1 MDCSQI
7 NFDTYPRYRL
17 CPCLRFGDN
26 LIYDIGRLSLILYT
40 LVILIHLTI
49 LLSYILSV
57 MLLFGIVGYDSS
69 IPGSEL
75 VFVLALYF
83 QLKDLK

>member
-1 MDCSQI
+1 MDCSRTD
-7 NFDTYPRYRL
+7 FDTYPRYHL
-17 CPCLRFGDN
+17 CPCLRFVDN

-49 LLSYILSV
+49 LLSYILFV
-57 MLLFGIVGYDSS
+57 MLLVGIVGYDSL